1 MRNAGRHAWN
11 KHRHLITYVSAHGFG
26 HVGQTAPVAQKLMQR
41 MSGLRLT
48 VVSGVPASK
57 LRERF
62 GPDASILSGD
72 LDVGMRQLNALEVDR
87 QDSWNAYVDFHES
100 WDDRLAREVERLRE
114 LKPDLVLAN
123 IPYLPLAAAKRAG
136 IPAVAMCSLDW
147 VNIFGHYYG
156 SAGPQAAAILDVMLS
171 AYRSA
176 IYFLRLEPALAMP
189 HLDNT
194 ITIAPVAESG
204 TNRRAEIIGKIGL
217 RGDEVL
223 VMVSLGGMEFRPPVD
238 EWPEAIGAQLIVP
251 ASWKVEHPD
260 VIAFEE
266 LDMPFIDA
274 LASCDVLVAKPGY
287 GSFVEAARHGLPVL
301 YVERRNWPESDDII
315 SWMTDNGVCARLEP
329 ALLNSGRILNP
340 ILALLARPKRSVE
353 IPSGADEAAAFL
365 ADCLEGRQPLAERRN
380 QL

>member
-1 MRNAGRHAWN
+1 MVNAGHPAHN
-11 KHRHLITYVSAHGFG
+11 KRPHLVAYVSAHGFG
-26 HVGQTAPVAQKLMQR
+26 HVGQTAPVAQQLMQR
-41 MSGLRLT
+41 MAELRLT
-48 VVSGVPASK
+48 VISGVPAFK

-62 GPDASILSGD
+62 GPGASLLSGD

-87 QDSWNAYVDFHES
+87 QDSWNAYVDFHRS

-123 IPYLPLAAAKRAG
+123 IPYLPLAAAKSAG
-136 IPAVAMCSLDW
+136 VPAVAMCSLDW
-147 VNIFGHYYG
+147 ASIFDYYYG
-156 SAGPQAAAILDVMLS
+156 SAGPQASAILDVMLA

-176 IYFLRLEPALAMP
+176 VRFLRLEPAIAMP

-194 ITIAPVAESG
+194 MTIAPVAETG
-204 TNRRAEIIGKIGL
+204 TNRRAEIISKIGL

-251 ASWKVEHPD
+251 ASWKAEHPD
-260 VIAFEE
+260 VIAFEA
-266 LDMPFIDA
+266 LNMPFIDA
-274 LASCDVLVAKPGY
+274 LVSCDVLIAKPGY

-315 SWMTDNGVCARLEP
+315 SWMRDHGVCARLEP
-329 ALLNSGRILNP
+329 ALLRSGRILKP
-340 ILALLARPKRSVE
+340 ILDLLARPKSSVE
-353 IPSGADEAAAFL
+353 IPLGADQAAAFL
-365 ADCLEGRQPLAERRN
+365 ADCLEGG
-380 QL
+380 